1 MDFCIE
7 QILKR
12 AEQKLS
18 SCSDSPRLD
27 AEILLASLLKKNRS
41 YFMAFPEVV
50 PSKAEQ
56 EQFETLLSQRLQ
68 GHPIAH
74 IIGTREFWSL
84 DLNVNQHTLIPRP
97 DTEILIEYILH
108 NFAQENLKVA
118 DMGTGSGA
126 IALALASEK
135 PNWQISA
142 TDRSP
147 EALETARGNAT
158 KLGLQNI
165 SFSQGNWFEAI
176 EANDFDLLIS
186 NPPYIPANDPH
197 LTQGDVR
204 FEPDTALISGK
215 DGLDDIRYLIKH
227 AVEYLKQDGWLILEH
242 GYDQKQSVKDLFIA
256 AGYRQITQKD
266 DYAGNPR
273 MTAALTPKLH

>member
-12 AEQKLS
+12 AEQQLT

-27 AEILLASLLKKNRS
+27 AEILLASILKKNRS
-41 YFMAFPEVV
+41 YFIAFPEVV
-50 PSKAEQ
+50 PDKAEQ
-56 EQFETLLSQRLQ
+56 EQFKKLLAQRLE
-68 GHPIAH
+68 GLPIAH
-74 IIGTREFWSL
+74 ITGRREFWSL

-97 DTEILIEYILH
+97 DTEILIEYILQ
-108 NFAQENLKVA
+108 NFTEENLKVA

-135 PNWQISA
+135 PDWEITA
-142 TDRSP
+142 TDQSRQ
-147 EALETARGNAT
+147 ALETAQSNAT
-158 KLGLQNI
+158 KLGFNNV
-165 SFSQGNWFEAI
+165 SFKQGSWFEAL
-176 EANDFDLLIS
+176 EDNNFDLVIS
-186 NPPYIPANDPH
+186 NPPYIPATDPH

-204 FEPDTALISGK
+204 FEPDSALVSGE
-215 DGLDDIRYLIKH
+215 DGLDDIRYLIQH
-227 AVEYLKQDGWLILEH
+227 AVDYLKQDGWLILEH
-242 GYDQKQSVKDLFIA
+242 GYDQKQSVKDLLTA

-273 MTAALTPKLH
+273 MTAGLAPHQH

>member
-165 SFSQGNWFEAI
+165 SFSQGNWFEAL
-176 EANDFDLLIS
+176 EANDLDLLIS

-204 FEPDTALISGK
+204 FEPDTALISGE

-227 AVEYLKQDGWLILEH
+227 AVEYLTQDGWLILEH
-242 GYDQKQSVKDLFIA
+242 GYDQKQSVKDLFVA
-256 AGYRQITQKD
+256 AGYQQITQID

-273 MTAALTPKLH
+273 MTAGLAPQQH

>member
-165 SFSQGNWFEAI
+165 SFSQGNWFEAL
-176 EANDFDLLIS
+176 EANDLDLLIS

-204 FEPDTALISGK
+204 FEPDTALISGE

-227 AVEYLKQDGWLILEH
+227 AVVYLKQDGWLILEH

>member
-12 AEQKLS
+12 AEQKLT
-18 SCSDSPRLD
+18 SCSDSPRMD

-165 SFSQGNWFEAI
+165 SFSQGNWFEAL
-176 EANDFDLLIS
+176 EANDLDLLIS

-204 FEPDTALISGK
+204 FEPDTALISGE

-227 AVEYLKQDGWLILEH
+227 AVVYLKQDGWLILEH

>member
-165 SFSQGNWFEAI
+165 SFSQGNWFEAL

-227 AVEYLKQDGWLILEH
+227 AVEYLKQDGWLILKH